1 MSNIQSRTPYFGTD
15 PKDGKHVV
23 FVPLANGK
31 GIARLLPEDF
41 ERLTVTGFTMTWSLN
56 SSGHVGKSYIRAYQA
71 NASGTNV
78 TVARV
83 IARALP
89 RQCIHYRDGDPT
101 NLRAD
106 NLRGQRGH
114 ARRDDA
120 ALVAAMVV
128 EPPTANSNQ
137 FTPDVAA

>member
-1 MSNIQSRTPYFGTD
+1 MNNIQSRTPYLGTD
-15 PKDGKHVV
+15 PKDGAQVV

-31 GIARLLPEDF
+31 GIARLLPDDF
-41 ERLTVTGFTMTWSLN
+41 ALLTASNFTMTWSFN
-56 SSGHVGKSYIRAYQA
+56 SSGRIGKSYVRAYQA

-89 RQCIHYRDGDPT
+89 RQCIYYRDGDPT

-106 NLRGQRGH
+106 NLCGRRGH

-120 ALVAAMVV
+120 ALVAAMIA
-128 EPPTANSNQ
+128 ELPMANDNQ
-137 FTPDVAA
+137 FTPNVAA